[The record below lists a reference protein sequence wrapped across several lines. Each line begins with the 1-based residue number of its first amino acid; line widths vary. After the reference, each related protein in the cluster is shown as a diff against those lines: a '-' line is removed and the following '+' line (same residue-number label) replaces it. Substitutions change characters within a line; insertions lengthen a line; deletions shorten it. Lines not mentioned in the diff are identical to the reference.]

1 KVDDLALRDKLGST
15 AKFPRWA
22 TAFKFPAQQANTK
35 VLRIDTNVGR
45 TGAVTPFAVLEPV
58 FLAGSTISMA
68 TLHNAED
75 IARKDI
81 REGDTVV
88 IEKAGDVIPKVVA
101 PILPHP
107 EGAVPWQMASTCPVC
122 GSVLH

>member
-1 KVDDLALRDKLGST
+1 MGTPVN
-15 AKFPRWA
+15 FPRSA
-22 TAFKFPAQQANTK
+22 TAFKFPSQQAHTT
-35 VLRIDTNVGR
+35 LRKIEVNVGR

-81 REGDTVV
+81 REGDRVL
-88 IEKAGDVIPKVVA
+88 IEKAGDVIPRGIK

-107 EGAVPWQMASTCPVC
+107 D
-122 GSVLH
+122 GSVS